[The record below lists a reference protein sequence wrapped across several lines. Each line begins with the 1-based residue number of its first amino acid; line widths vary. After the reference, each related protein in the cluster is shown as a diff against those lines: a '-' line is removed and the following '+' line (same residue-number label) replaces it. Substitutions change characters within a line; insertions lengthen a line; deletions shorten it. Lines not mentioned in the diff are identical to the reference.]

1 VLIWYWN
8 TQYANNNVG
17 DHPGEGEILPVD
29 AHPQIMHWAD
39 GTVVRPRIESYDSTF
54 GVKKTDAITLHKLG
68 VPSTFKSQPGVS
80 LFDDMQSWWTAS
92 DPGDALGNHQAAWTS
107 VNVPKTG
114 TKVQVKGATK
124 KDWSVDIEVTP
135 APAAS

>member
-1 VLIWYWN
+1 MLIWYWN
-8 TQYANNNVG
+8 TQYTDNNVG

-39 GTVVRPRIESYDSTF
+39 GSVVRARIESYDSTF
-54 GVKKTDAITLHKLG
+54 GVKKTDAITLHKPAFRRRSSRSRACRSSTTCRAG
-68 VPSTFKSQPGVS
+68 GRRPIRATPSATIRPR
-80 LFDDMQSWWTAS
+80 
-92 DPGDALGNHQAAWTS
+92 WTS

-124 KDWSVDIEVTP
+124 KDCSVDIEVTP
-135 APAAS
+135 APAS